1 MWCYRTSAMLCYPLQ
16 RLTTRRG
23 GSIDPILL
31 RVLSNRFPT
40 MTRPVAPNLL
50 KRFLSKKLV
59 LSIRCAAVLSIAN
72 TDNKEGRLDSTT
84 FSARCRLRKFG
95 AIEPLHSPT
104 MRTVKVGSMAPNFHK
119 FSEGSP
125 FTKVG
130 VIEPLRGCV
139 IHCKTDINEGRFD
152 STIFCQGC
160 RFRKFGVIEPFRC
173 PNLKAAVR

>member
-1 MWCYRTSAMLCYPLQ
+1 MLCYPSQ
-16 RLTTRRG
+16 RLTTKRG

-59 LSIRCAAVLSIAN
+59 LSNRCAAVLSIAN

-104 MRTVKVGSMAPNFHK
+104 MRTVKVGSMAFHK

-139 IHCKTDINEGRFD
+139 IHCKTDNNEGRFD
-152 STIFCQGC
+152 STKFCQGC

-173 PNLKAAVR
+173 PNFKAAVR

>member
-1 MWCYRTSAMLCYPLQ
+1 MLCYPLQ
-16 RLTTRRG
+16 RLTTKRG

-40 MTRPVAPNLL
+40 MTTPVAPNLL
-50 KRFLSKKLV
+50 KRFLSKNWCY
-59 LSIRCAAVLSIAN
+59 RTAVLSIAN

-139 IHCKTDINEGRFD
+139 IHCKTDNNEGRFD
-152 STIFCQGC
+152 STKFCQGC